1 MGDQDGSFLGV
12 ADNAADII
20 ADGEPCLVVESRK
33 GLIQKKQVRFQGKST
48 NQCGSLTHASRQL
61 RGAGCLKAS

>member
-33 GLIQKKQVRFQGKST
+33 GLIQKKQVRFQGKGAET
-48 NQCGSLTHASRQL
+48 SLPKEGGGR
-61 RGAGCLKAS
+61 